1 MQPRKFRFEGA
12 KFEKNNLLC
21 TINQNV
27 MAKEQFSKRIDGATP
42 NGGQYSI
49 LYFRDKDGRPCVEK
63 KAATVEAVEYTSDGD
78 ELFRTHAVVN
88 SDEVTPE

>member
-1 MQPRKFRFEGA
+1 
-12 KFEKNNLLC
+12 
-21 TINQNV
+21 

-49 LYFRDKDGRPCVEK
+49 LYFRDNDGRPCVEK

>member
-1 MQPRKFRFEGA
+1 
-12 KFEKNNLLC
+12 
-21 TINQNV
+21 

-42 NGGQYSI
+42 NGGQYFI
-49 LYFRDKDGRPCVEK
+49 LYFRDKDSRPCVEK

-78 ELFRTHAVVN
+78 ELFRTHAVVK

>member
-1 MQPRKFRFEGA
+1 MQPREFCCEGA

-49 LYFRDKDGRPCVEK
+49 LYFRDKDGCPCVEN
-63 KAATVEAVEYTSDGD
+63 KATTVEAVEYTSYGD